1 MNESMKNIYEMI
13 TKYWYILA
21 VLALLLFTPG
31 KKRTY
36 RKVRR
41 YATKKR
47 RTYKA
52 RKKSPTRKFKSKTR
66 GTARRRRY

>member
-1 MNESMKNIYEMI
+1 MKSIYDMVA
-13 TKYWYILA
+13 KYWYILA
-21 VLALLLFTPG
+21 VAALLFLTPG

-52 RKKSPTRKFKSKTR
+52 RKKSPTRKYS
-66 GTARRRRY
+66 RRVRRASNRY

>member
-1 MNESMKNIYEMI
+1 MNESTKTVYEMI
-13 TKYWYILA
+13 SKYWYIVA
-21 VLALLLFTPG
+21 VLALLLLTPG

-41 YATKKR
+41 YAAKKR

-52 RKKSPTRKFKSKTR
+52 RKKSPTRKFKRR
-66 GTARRRRY
+66 GPARRRY